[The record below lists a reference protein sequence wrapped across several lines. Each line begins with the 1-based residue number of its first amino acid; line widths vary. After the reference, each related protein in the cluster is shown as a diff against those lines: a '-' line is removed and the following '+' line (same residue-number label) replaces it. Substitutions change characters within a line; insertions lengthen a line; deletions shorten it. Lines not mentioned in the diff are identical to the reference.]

1 MVSNELVLKQQNSL
15 GIITQVKLIDGRE
28 LQVVSKN
35 KKNTQSYSVDIL
47 SLQERSKLILIIA
60 WKWLIISA
68 AFILLTLLLLEILPL
83 YLTDNRNLYLG
94 VVLITGLLGS
104 VLSLTL
110 FFKCSTKQQV
120 FFSRNASVPIIKLSK
135 GKPTKEIF
143 SNFIES
149 IENRIKEFQA
159 HMEISEE
166 KQLIG
171 EMKMLRR
178 LSDDG
183 VISKES
189 YELAKEK
196 LFVGFDSQSIN
207 RNDTV

>member
-35 KKNTQSYSVDIL
+35 KKITQSYSVDIL
-47 SLQERSKLILIIA
+47 SLQERSKVILIIA
-60 WKWLIISA
+60 WKWLITSA
-68 AFILLTLLLLEILPL
+68 AFILLTLLLLKILPL
-83 YLTDNRNLYLG
+83 YLTDNNNIYLG
-94 VVLITGLLGS
+94 IVLITGLLGS
-104 VLSLTL
+104 VVSLSW
-110 FFKCSTKQQV
+110 FVKCTTKQQV
-120 FFSRNASVPIIKLSK
+120 FFSKNAGVPIIKLSK
-135 GKPTKEIF
+135 GKPTNEIF
-143 SNFIES
+143 CTFIAS

-166 KQLIG
+166 KQLTG
-171 EMKMLRR
+171 EIKMLRR

-189 YELAKEK
+189 YVLAKEK
-196 LFVGFDSQSIN
+196 LFVGFDSQNVN
-207 RNDTV
+207 RNDAA